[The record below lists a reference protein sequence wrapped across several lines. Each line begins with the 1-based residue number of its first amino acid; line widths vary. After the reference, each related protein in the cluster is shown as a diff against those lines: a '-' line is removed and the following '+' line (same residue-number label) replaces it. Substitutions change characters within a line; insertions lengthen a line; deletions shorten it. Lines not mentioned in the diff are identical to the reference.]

1 MDLAEKDEKDK
12 EETEK
17 SSTTSETL
25 QNNETDISEPQTNV
39 TVENQVQSAT
49 VTENTESNDVK
60 NVLDLPPLEDF

>member
-1 MDLAEKDEKDK
+1 MEKYYEKDK